1 MRIRDAEADD
11 WPAIWAFAQPIIA
24 AGATYPWPRDTSET
38 WTRSFWMDGEPPGST
53 LVAEIEPSD
62 GPAGLAESGRIAGTV
77 EIHPNHPGQGSHVA
91 NAGFMVDPAFRG
103 RGVGRALGEAAIAR
117 AGADGFLAMQINA
130 VVETNTQ
137 AVRLW
142 HSLGFTTLAIVPEGF
157 RHPVHGL
164 VGMHIMHRRLEP

>member
-1 MRIRDAEADD
+1 MRIRDAEAGD
-11 WPAIWAFAQPIIA
+11 WPAVWAFAQPIIA
-24 AGATYPWPRDTSET
+24 AGETYPWPRDTSEA
-38 WTRSFWMDGEPPGST
+38 WTRAFWMDKEPPGAT
-53 LVAEIEPSD
+53 LVAQIGE
-62 GPAGLAESGRIAGTV
+62 RIAGTA

-91 NAGFMVDPAFRG
+91 NAGFMVDPEFRG
-103 RGVGRALGEAAIAR
+103 RGVGRALGEAVIAR
-117 AGADGFLAMQINA
+117 AAADGFLAMQFNA
-130 VVETNTQ
+130 VVETNAQ